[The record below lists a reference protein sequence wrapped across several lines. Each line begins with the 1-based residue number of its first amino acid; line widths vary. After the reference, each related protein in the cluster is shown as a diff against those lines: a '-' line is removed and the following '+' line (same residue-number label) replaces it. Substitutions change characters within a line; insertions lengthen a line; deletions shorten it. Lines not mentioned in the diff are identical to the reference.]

1 MNGTRIPK
9 LKTAELLH
17 LKSQYVVAGEMLGR
31 AETELKAR
39 LSHTTEMRRQL
50 AGGMKAIDAQLNA
63 SAQDRPRPNH
73 VQTQPDVKPTSKR
86 TKTRAAKSGSKRR

>member
-17 LKSQYVVAGEMLGR
+17 LKSQYVVAGELLDR
-31 AETELKAR
+31 AESELKAR

-63 SAQDRPRPNH
+63 SAQDRPRQNH
-73 VQTQPDVKPTSKR
+73 VRTQPVAKPEPKR
-86 TKTRAAKSGSKRR
+86 TKTRAGKAGGKRR